1 MASAILASLFHPS
14 EVLALV
20 QYKLAPK
27 TKYNYINDKARER
40 LYHHL
45 NMTSR
50 SFATVI
56 QDLDEE
62 LKDAVS
68 YLSFN
73 TDLRKQIRSLIR
85 RVFSRSWIQLYPTT
99 TATIQQN

>member
-27 TKYNYINDKARER
+27 AKFDYANNKNKER
-40 LYHHL
+40 IYFFL

-50 SFATVI
+50 SFAAVI
-56 QDLDEE
+56 QGLDEE

-68 YLSFN
+68 LG
-73 TDLRKQIRSLIR
+73 Q
-85 RVFSRSWIQLYPTT
+85 
-99 TATIQQN
+99 A

>member
-1 MASAILASLFHPS
+1 MASAILASIFYPS

-27 TKYNYINDKARER
+27 AKYDYTNDKIRER

-50 SFATVI
+50 SFAAVI
-56 QDLDEE
+56 QDLDDE

-68 YLSFN
+68 WS
-73 TDLRKQIRSLIR
+73 
-85 RVFSRSWIQLYPTT
+85 
-99 TATIQQN
+99 

>member
-27 TKYNYINDKARER
+27 TKHDYSNDKARER

-50 SFATVI
+50 SFAAVI

-68 YLSFN
+68 CFHP
-73 TDLRKQIRSLIR
+73 I
-85 RVFSRSWIQLYPTT
+85 WICSICS
-99 TATIQQN
+99 AN